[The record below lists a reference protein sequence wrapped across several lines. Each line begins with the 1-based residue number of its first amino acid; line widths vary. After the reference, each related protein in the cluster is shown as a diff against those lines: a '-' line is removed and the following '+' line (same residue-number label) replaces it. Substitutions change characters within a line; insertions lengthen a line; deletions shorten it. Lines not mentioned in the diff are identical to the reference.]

1 MFFRQETQCRQ
12 LTELIYMFV
21 CQWLESY
28 LSEGTVRRPVWGP
41 GNLTGGS
48 EPKWGRAGSGRK
60 VPPVNKDVK
69 ENNQIMACLF
79 IQTQPDLVLGAY
91 KGARPRLKTCYP
103 EEKQSILVNKQESS
117 WKGQTPGFIAGE
129 ERRRKAQNHM
139 FYVGN

>member
-1 MFFRQETQCRQ
+1 M
-12 LTELIYMFV
+12 
-21 CQWLESY
+21 
-28 LSEGTVRRPVWGP
+28 
-41 GNLTGGS
+41 S

-79 IQTQPDLVLGAY
+79 MQTQPDLVLGAY
-91 KGARPRLKTCYP
+91 KGACPRLKTCYP
-103 EEKQSILVNKQESS
+103 EESS